1 MKFGCCKQ
9 LWAVVNWKLSE
20 RCGGGVWDM
29 KQRLCCWP
37 SPVLGD
43 MLLYLSPNKRH
54 APFLEAYTRRSLCD
68 ELSSA
73 SVNSCKTVDSSRCY
87 FDLFWSA
94 ALASAATRTSEMLI
108 QIPGSVNCKQHA
120 KKKSTRMI
128 ITFIHNTRLYIFFFS
143 NHRKWLLCFKVM
155 RIKINPPKLFAL
167 HIFGHFVPWWG
178 AAWLCCVGWI
188 STRKN

>member
-20 RCGGGVWDM
+20 RCGEGVWDM

-37 SPVLGD
+37 SPMLGD

-73 SVNSCKTVDSSRCY
+73 SVNSSKTVDSCSPLLWSF
-87 FDLFWSA
+87 FDLQRLPPQLL
-94 ALASAATRTSEMLI
+94 ALLKCSFRFQEVLI
-108 QIPGSVNCKQHA
+108 ANSMQ
-120 KKKSTRMI
+120 KKSTRMI
-128 ITFIHNTRLYIFFFS
+128 ITFIHNARLYIFFPTIE
-143 NHRKWLLCFKVM
+143 HDCFAS
-155 RIKINPPKLFAL
+155 R
-167 HIFGHFVPWWG
+167 
-178 AAWLCCVGWI
+178 
-188 STRKN
+188 